1 MREILSLEII
11 TILLTAAISL
21 WVAAKIISPNK
32 FYDFVAVLNITRY
45 LTVHAKEEQNLS
57 LFNALL
63 SVSSLISFSILLF
76 YFLNRIGYTMTLSWQ
91 NMALIGLSI
100 LSYFTV
106 KQVIERLLAFIFE
119 IEPFTLDLIFIR
131 TTCRNYAGLIAF
143 VGSLLLAYTTLD
155 NRIIIYVSITL
166 IGLLLLFSNY
176 MFYKN
181 NEKVIM
187 SNIFYFILY
196 LCALEIGPLIIVS
209 KVLRV

>member
-1 MREILSLEII
+1 
-11 TILLTAAISL
+11 
-21 WVAAKIISPNK
+21 
-32 FYDFVAVLNITRY
+32 
-45 LTVHAKEEQNLS
+45 
-57 LFNALL
+57 
-63 SVSSLISFSILLF
+63 
-76 YFLNRIGYTMTLSWQ
+76 MTLSWK

-100 LSYFTV
+100 LSYFTI
-106 KQVIERLLAFIFE
+106 KQAIERLLAFIFE

-131 TTCRNYAGLIAF
+131 TTYRNYAGSIAF
-143 VGSLLLAYTTLD
+143 VGSLLLAYTALD

-187 SNIFYFILY
+187 GNIFYFILY

-209 KVLRV
+209 NALRV